1 MIDEMQD
8 YSYLQ
13 YEILKTL
20 FSCRMTILGD
30 RAQTLDEEV
39 QDVLSFL
46 PGILGKDLKKII
58 LNKSYRNT
66 VEIAEYAQKLA
77 DLPPLE
83 LFERHGKPV
92 EEAGFP
98 SLEVAVEAAVGNLRL
113 CTIHNQASDET
124 ADKAS
129 ENREEEHRFETAAVL
144 TRTERE
150 AKSVYEILQKLQIP
164 ASLMDKNSS
173 SFPRGLTV
181 TTYYLAK
188 GLEFDQVFAVTE
200 DADSPLLRQVRYLCA
215 TRALHELYMYRVG
228 SDGSEQ

>member
-1 MIDEMQD
+1 M
-8 YSYLQ
+8 
-13 YEILKTL
+13 
-20 FSCRMTILGD
+20 
-30 RAQTLDEEV
+30 
-39 QDVLSFL
+39 
-46 PGILGKDLKKII
+46 
-58 LNKSYRNT
+58 
-66 VEIAEYAQKLA
+66 
-77 DLPPLE
+77 
-83 LFERHGKPV
+83 
-92 EEAGFP
+92 
-98 SLEVAVEAAVGNLRL
+98 EAAVGNLRL

>member
-1 MIDEMQD
+1 M
-8 YSYLQ
+8 
-13 YEILKTL
+13 
-20 FSCRMTILGD
+20 
-30 RAQTLDEEV
+30 
-39 QDVLSFL
+39 
-46 PGILGKDLKKII
+46 
-58 LNKSYRNT
+58 
-66 VEIAEYAQKLA
+66 EIAEYAQKLA

-98 SLEVAVEAAVGNLRL
+98 SLEAAVEAAVGNLRL